1 MPLIRLAQLFAAAG
15 HTLYGVGGMVRN
27 PLLGLPVTDNDVTS
41 SMTPGEV
48 MAMCRDK
55 GIKYLD
61 IGAAFGMV
69 ELHYMGGV
77 FQHTTFRRDTYPTGG
92 GHRPQT
98 VSYSG
103 DINEDAFR
111 RDFTVNA
118 IYKNILTGSITDP
131 TGGMQDLKNRLLR
144 ATSKDPAVI
153 MGDDALRIMR
163 MARFASELGFE
174 AERGT
179 LEAARACAAGL
190 ADISPERIREEL
202 DRILL
207 SDAKYG
213 IPGGPYRGLEL
224 LDNLEAIDVIM
235 PELAKGRGI
244 ASRLAKTRAG
254 AMEKSGHRT

>member
-92 GHRPQT
+92 GHRPQA

-118 IYKNILTGSITDP
+118 IYKNILTGRSP
-131 TGGMQDLKNRLLR
+131 TLPAACKTLK
-144 ATSKDPAVI
+144 T
-153 MGDDALRIMR
+153 GC
-163 MARFASELGFE
+163 SEL
-174 AERGT
+174 
-179 LEAARACAAGL
+179 
-190 ADISPERIREEL
+190 PQRIPP
-202 DRILL
+202 
-207 SDAKYG
+207 S
-213 IPGGPYRGLEL
+213 
-224 LDNLEAIDVIM
+224 
-235 PELAKGRGI
+235 
-244 ASRLAKTRAG
+244 
-254 AMEKSGHRT
+254 